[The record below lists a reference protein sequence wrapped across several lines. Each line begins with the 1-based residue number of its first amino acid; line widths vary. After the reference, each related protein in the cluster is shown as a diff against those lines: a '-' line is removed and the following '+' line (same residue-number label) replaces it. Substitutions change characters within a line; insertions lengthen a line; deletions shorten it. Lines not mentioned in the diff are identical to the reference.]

1 MKIISHLFSCI
12 ITIQHKAIIIFV
24 GIKNYDCIIKKMADI
39 LQITE
44 DIPVDDSIYEYEY
57 REYNPITGTDLNRG
71 SIVITIESQ
80 DIYTHPAESYLIV
93 EGELIKGLRGVGG
106 VLVRYADA
114 DLATLINN
122 GIMYLFSDVRFHL
135 ASHEIEVVQNPG
147 HASVMLGMLKYP
159 DDFNKSQGLNQLW
172 APDIKKGTAVL
183 ADNEGFKMRHE
194 YIIKSPNPKG
204 TFSFKIPLK
213 HFFGFCEDY
222 KKILYGMQ
230 QKLTLTR
237 TGDDNAIFR
246 ADAADAAEIN
256 LKKISWF
263 MPHVIPS
270 DAYRLQL
277 NKIIERKEK
286 IPVGYRMLQCDNIP
300 VPSGAPFTW
309 RLGVKSSPDIPR
321 FIIVGFQTNKNNNQR
336 ANPAIFNHCQVRN
349 IYVTLNAKRYPDI
362 DYEENFL
369 INKHSRFYGD
379 AATFRKKFFNMDELI
394 SNPGINPVS
403 YKDLFPLFVFD
414 VTKQSE
420 KLKTSVSDIH
430 IKASFNGDNPPAD
443 TIAYAVIISDRLF
456 HFVSDG
462 SKITNIV

>member
-1 MKIISHLFSCI
+1 
-12 ITIQHKAIIIFV
+12 
-24 GIKNYDCIIKKMADI
+24 MADI

-57 REYNPITGTDLNRG
+57 KEYNPITGTDLNRG

-80 DIYTHPAESYLIV
+80 DIYTHPAESFLNI
-93 EGELIKGLRGVGG
+93 EGQLIKNNGNNYL
-106 VLVRYADA
+106 LNDEI
-114 DLATLINN
+114 TLINN
-122 GIMYLFSDVRFHL
+122 GIMYLFSDVRYHL
-135 ASHEIEVVQNPG
+135 ASHEIEVLQNPG
-147 HASVMLGMLKYP
+147 HASAMLGMLKYP
-159 DDFNKSQGLNQLW
+159 DDFNKSQGLNQGW
-172 APDIKKGTAVL
+172 APDSGTGMPVSGENA
-183 ADNEGFKMRHE
+183 GFKIRQN
-194 YIIKSPNPKG
+194 YIINMPEGNNNKG

-213 HFFGFCEDY
+213 HFLGFCEDY
-222 KKILYGMQ
+222 KKVLYGMQ
-230 QKLTLTR
+230 QRLTLTR
-237 TGDDNAIFR
+237 TGNNNAILKGN
-246 ADAADAAEIN
+246 AAAGGAADDGKIRID
-256 LKKISWF
+256 KISWF

-277 NKIIERKEK
+277 DKIIERKEK

-300 VPSGAPFTW
+300 VPTQIGTFTW

-321 FIIVGFQTNKNNNQR
+321 FIIIGFQTDKNNNQTT
-336 ANPAIFNHCQVRN
+336 NPAIFDHCSVRN

-362 DYEENFL
+362 DYENDFR
-369 INKHSRFYGD
+369 INKFSRIYGD
-379 AATFRKKFFNMDELI
+379 AAIFRKKFYNMDELI
-394 SNPGINPVS
+394 SNSGINPEN
-403 YKDLFPLFVFD
+403 YKTLFPLFVFD

-430 IKASFNGDNPPAD
+430 IKASFNRTPGVGGGTANPPNN